1 VSYTLEFPIQYIPNP
16 ARSAAVGLGD
26 LYIGVVDG
34 DPAFEPS
41 DRIQVYIARQN
52 DSDLAIP
59 QPIRLTAGGV
69 PTYNGVPVTLKI
81 NQSFSVAVLDR
92 NGAQVCYAS
101 KSGEIINEIN
111 NLETLVAGLEALVNS
126 SVIESV
132 SALSSTVATAGRL
145 YGLKEYQIG
154 TGKGGGTLIGATG
167 PFTANGI
174 TVFAGASGTHFKRI
188 NYELP
193 TPVLGGAKFDGTT
206 NDSAAIKSAYALNKI
221 LPVEGAVVSGSTNI
235 REVVDAV
242 FVGDAGSDIYRK
254 TPIKTLSRNVD
265 LVSADVIAAKH
276 IKWGCQVNKP
286 TVMLIGDSIA
296 SYNANSITRAD
307 MLVECLR
314 EACDKQFPQGV
325 NFFNRSIP
333 GANYA
338 ALFSNASSPNIP
350 WYTSNT
356 VNWIT
361 DTYNTVQPD
370 IVFIAFGMNDG
381 SSLGFA
387 QIKAAIDFYQSRS
400 KPCSIVICT
409 NLVPRIASVN
419 VGAGTE
425 QSAMNGRDYSAGLL
439 RTYAKYRDVGVLDFH
454 RALCRAQ
461 DGFDPVNTV
470 FKSTPTISGA
480 PFPDGKTIYVSPETC
495 NDWVWGLRFDDSAS
509 GTLSVGIVIDFAGGF
524 IQLTRSGSDLG
535 IALYLDATLVFGSV
549 IPVTF
554 ANTVDWNLTV
564 ERKNGRLIIY
574 QRSTAPT
581 WGAFMEPIFDQRI
594 PYPGGTSVNSVRGVG
609 LLAVDFRKGEYVTNT
624 PSAYNSQLWNSETG
638 DQGYGGSGFNHPSNW
653 IASHVYRPVIDSTI
667 FYTYVQKYA
676 PNTGFVGETL
686 TASLD
691 SASAVTLTTNVN
703 AQVLTIALPPG
714 RWKLQGIAAYIPA
727 GGVNV
732 ASLKQG
738 TSTGGTSFDFFGSWN
753 QQGDLG
759 AITVDQA
766 ISVPDAIHNVINSP
780 TTTVGLVCRA
790 AFTVGTLK
798 AYGYLSATRMVER

>member
-1 VSYTLEFPIQYIPNP
+1 MSLVPYKVTAIKKTDPTGNNVLPLASVSIIKSGGGFAQLWDNEAGTIARANPFQVDANGERQVWLNGGEYTVSVAGGQSWDIKLTGGSDILSIDNV
-16 ARSAAVGLGD
+16 AALSTFTPVAG
-26 LYIGVVDG
+26 
-34 DPAFEPS
+34 
-41 DRIQVYIARQN
+41 QVY
-52 DSDLAIP
+52 
-59 QPIRLTAGGV
+59 
-69 PTYNGVPVTLKI
+69 Y
-81 NQSFSVAVLDR
+81 
-92 NGAQVCYAS
+92 
-101 KSGEIINEIN
+101 
-111 NLETLVAGLEALVNS
+111 
-126 SVIESV
+126 
-132 SALSSTVATAGRL
+132 
-145 YGLKEYQIG
+145 LKEYHAG
-154 TGKGGGTLIGATG
+154 TGVGGGEIVGR
-167 PFTANGI
+167 
-174 TVFAGASGTHFKRI
+174 SGTV
-188 NYELP
+188 
-193 TPVLGGAKFDGTT
+193 TPNGTT
-206 NDSAAIKSAYALNKI
+206 TFNCTAGTYVERVSTEIMPVHSGVRQDGSDDSAAYERYFAYRRAGINGAGALN
-221 LPVEGAVVSGSTNI
+221 LPSTNI
-235 REVVDAV
+235 REVADAV
-242 FVGDAGSDIYRK
+242 IYGEGTSNLYRK
-254 TPIKTLSRNVD
+254 PMID
-265 LVSADVIAAKH
+265 FLVSKSDYHTSADVVAGKH
-276 IKWGCQVNKP
+276 IRWGCQVDKP

-350 WYTSNT
+350 WYTTNT

-361 DTYNTVQPD
+361 DTYNAVLPD

-381 SSLGFA
+381 GSLGFA

-425 QSAMNGRDYSAGLL
+425 QTAMNGRDYAAGLL

-454 RALCRAQ
+454 RQLCRAQ
-461 DGFDPVNTV
+461 DGFDPANTV
-470 FKSTPTISGA
+470 FKTTPSIAGA
-480 PFPDGKTIYVSPETC
+480 PFPDGKTIYTAPDNC

-509 GTLSVGIVIDFAGGF
+509 GTLAVGIVIDFAGGF

-535 IALYLDATLVFGSV
+535 VALYLDNTLVFGSA

-574 QRSTAPT
+574 QRATAPT

-594 PYPGGTSVNSVRGVG
+594 PYAGGTSVNSVRGVN
-609 LLAVDFRKGEYVTNT
+609 LLAVDFRKGEYVTNK
-624 PSAYNSQLWNSETG
+624 PSAYNSQIWNSEAS

-653 IASHVYRPVIDSTI
+653 IASHVYRPVIDATA
-667 FYTYVQKYA
+667 FYTYVRKYA

-686 TASLD
+686 TATLD

-703 AQVLTIALPPG
+703 ARVLTIALPPG
-714 RWKLQGIAAYIPA
+714 RWKVQGIAAYIPA

-759 AITVDQA
+759 AITVDQV
-766 ISVPDAIHNVINSP
+766 ISVPDAIHNVINTP
-780 TTTVGLVCRA
+780 TTVVGLVCRA